1 MQNLKY
7 ETDELIYETGRL
19 TDVENRRVVAK
30 GAGLGRGK
38 FGEFGIGGCKV
49 LYIEWITKS
58 PV

>member
-1 MQNLKY
+1 MTQMNLPMKQKQ
-7 ETDELIYETGRL
+7 THI
-19 TDVENRRVVAK
+19 ENRRVVAK

>member
-1 MQNLKY
+1 MNRSMKQKQ
-7 ETDELIYETGRL
+7 THI
-19 TDVENRRVVAK
+19 ENRRVVAK

-49 LYIEWITKS
+49 LYIERITKS